1 MQMADASPG
10 RTSDFRKK
18 ATVAELSGPLTHQQS
33 INAQQRQI
41 YGESWADR
49 FGRLLRGYG
58 VSQARL
64 AGVIGLSAPM
74 ISQLMSGQRVKISN
88 PAVYGRIVRLEELL
102 RSPEMSTA
110 DPARRAEL
118 LNEVAASQPSLTTR
132 NVEITDQTTVLA
144 VSADTAGGAER
155 IAIEVLARTAG
166 SDQLRS
172 TAQLAR
178 ELGADVLADLLTAA
192 AMLKSTGDR

>member
-1 MQMADASPG
+1 MP
-10 RTSDFRKK
+10 
-18 ATVAELSGPLTHQQS
+18 ELSAPSPHQQS
-33 INAQQRQI
+33 INAQQREM

-102 RSPEMSTA
+102 GSPEAVPA
-110 DPARRAEL
+110 DPARRAEML
-118 LNEVAASQPSLTTR
+118 DEVAASQPSLTTR
-132 NVEITDQTTVLA
+132 SVEMSGPTTVLA
-144 VSADTAGGAER
+144 PGPADTSER
-155 IAIEVLARTAG
+155 DAVQVLARTAG
-166 SDQLRS
+166 ADQLRAVAKLARDLRADRL
-172 TAQLAR
+172 AQLLIAAA
-178 ELGADVLADLLTAA
+178 ELGASV
-192 AMLKSTGDR
+192 DRQETQSR